1 MTALNAVRFRVKP
14 GRENDFITAHKN
26 MKEAFPG
33 MRRAWLVKTGDR
45 TFCMI
50 GVWKEMKALTDARP
64 LMIANLDKFRDMLED
79 MGGGLG
85 VTDPASGEAVVELK
99 GDRKGKKG
107 KGKKGKAAGAAGGA
121 GATAGAAG
129 GKGGGAARKAA
140 RQAKKAARKAKA
152 GAKGGGEA
160 KGKK

>member
-1 MTALNAVRFRVKP
+1 MTALNVVRFRVKP

-33 MRRAWLVKTGDR
+33 MRRAWVVKTGDR
-45 TFCMI
+45 TFCI
-50 GVWKEMKALTDARP
+50 VGVWKEMKAIADARP
-64 LMIANLDKFRDMLED
+64 SMIANLDKFRDTLED

-85 VTDPASGEAVVELK
+85 VTDPASGEAVVELR
-99 GDRKGKKG
+99 GGRKGKKKG
-107 KGKKGKAAGAAGGA
+107 KGAKAKAAGGA

-129 GKGGGAARKAA
+129 AAGAKKGDAAARKAA
-140 RQAKKAARKAKA
+140 RQAKKAARKAK
-152 GAKGGGEA
+152 GGGGKA